1 MRIDISLRIK
11 VLSNYLL
18 RVIKLLAVRSL
29 C

>member
-18 RVIKLLAVRSL
+18 RVIKLIAVRSL